1 MQAPHGAAAGGAP
14 VPVGAA
20 IRFRRRSRL
29 PLCRAEQP
37 AEGVIMSEF
46 EHWFGAIAAA
56 SLAGVLTL
64 SLSRWLV
71 G

>member
-1 MQAPHGAAAGGAP
+1 
-14 VPVGAA
+14 
-20 IRFRRRSRL
+20 
-29 PLCRAEQP
+29 
-37 AEGVIMSEF
+37 MSEF